1 MEENADVVQ
10 PIAHARSPGR
20 GNSADKDSTSPDEQR
35 VCGATV
41 AATAGT
47 ASRPS
52 APRSA
57 AAVVGVVDDLGTSCS
72 EIPAALPAQAD
83 PGFQCRSEAPVP
95 NLSMPRGEAGE
106 LEDIV
111 ELSGGSEGPEGSSED
126 PVEQPEAGTQAGGC
140 DGAVRASKWTPELQV
155 GRAVVAS
162 MPAGAARELW
172 KVPSRLARGCVL
184 PYRSA
189 WCDSAVVAFAP
200 RSRFAGLLRLAS
212 DICQYRRSSTYMHVC
227 GVRRRRQL
235 H

>member
-1 MEENADVVQ
+1 M
-10 PIAHARSPGR
+10 
-20 GNSADKDSTSPDEQR
+20 
-35 VCGATV
+35 
-41 AATAGT
+41 
-47 ASRPS
+47 
-52 APRSA
+52 
-57 AAVVGVVDDLGTSCS
+57 
-72 EIPAALPAQAD
+72 
-83 PGFQCRSEAPVP
+83 P

-106 LEDIV
+106 LEDVV
-111 ELSGGSEGPEGSSED
+111 ELSGGSEGTEGSSED